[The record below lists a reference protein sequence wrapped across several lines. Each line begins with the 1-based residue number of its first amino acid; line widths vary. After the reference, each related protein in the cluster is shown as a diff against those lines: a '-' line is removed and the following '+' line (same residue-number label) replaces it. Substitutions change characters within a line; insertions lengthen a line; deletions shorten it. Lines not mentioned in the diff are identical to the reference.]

1 MTAYS
6 SQSRLAALLRCG
18 PLWWQVLPLRDRSKG
33 FLIPIPPS
41 KSFHAFVNGIRLAL
55 VIGIVGDVGFAP
67 PANLILFFPSQLTI
81 VLVRQ
86 PSIRPLF
93 LQLLWLAVRFVVDQL
108 SLPLS
113 WIFHCTPNHNPG
125 HTKSR
130 PATPTV
136 DSLYGTLSPD
146 SRMVM
151 PT

>member
-93 LQLLWLAVRFVVDQL
+93 LQLLWLAVRFVIDQL

-113 WIFHCTPNHNPG
+113 CILSIAPRITIQAIRKVDRLH
-125 HTKSR
+125 R
-130 PATPTV
+130 PLTAFTEH
-136 DSLYGTLSPD
+136 
-146 SRMVM
+146 
-151 PT
+151 